1 MGHVMHKQN
10 LQNIHNVHIVCI
22 RISIDSMQF
31 RTYSSFYYCKC
42 ILYYIEKVKYNS

>member
-1 MGHVMHKQN
+1 MGHIMHKQN

-31 RTYSSFYYCKC
+31 RTLASIIANAYCT
-42 ILYYIEKVKYNS
+42 ILKK